1 MLFYVPVRDID
12 CAFKLFRRSAIAIV
26 DIESRGAM
34 INTEIMVKLARSG
47 RRIVEVR
54 VTHLPRQAG
63 KPHGA
68 SPRVITRAFA
78 ELVRMYPQLSR
89 ISVSD
94 SSPPAAA
101 QDPRSLTDGGR
112 WTGTPDDLADLA
124 GQA

>member
-1 MLFYVPVRDID
+1 
-12 CAFKLFRRSAIAIV
+12 
-26 DIESRGAM
+26 M

-63 KPHGA
+63 KAHGA

-89 ISVSD
+89 ISVSEGL
-94 SSPPAAA
+94 PPASV
-101 QDPRSLTDGGR
+101 QRPRSLTDGDR
-112 WTGTPDDLADLA
+112 WNRAPEDLADLA